1 MKKSVGIYVGP
12 YYYNWDDTS
21 VEAGIGGSE
30 SWALEVALEL
40 SKLGYEV
47 IVYADPVAP
56 KELNSSC
63 QLVPYIQYFSD
74 LQQGRRFDYFIY
86 SRVIDQVSPWLKC
99 DNIYAMAHDVTLI
112 SHRPNSY
119 NLSRIKKVGYLSD
132 WHKDNLLADLSHH
145 GLVPDRLFKTING
158 FSDRYYTDTPPKS
171 LSTVWS
177 SSLLRGFFM
186 TYELVY
192 YPIIK
197 EIPEFKIYVCS
208 GTQAPKDKELL
219 DRASLLPNVE
229 VLGKLS
235 KKELAEYQQR
245 SMVWIYPGEFKETF
259 CITAVE
265 NAYAGNALICPPS
278 YGLSTTL
285 KGYNLWSGMTEVPI
299 LTFDDGGAS
308 AQIYID
314 LALKCLRNPK
324 LSKMYADSAK
334 ECCKYYT
341 WSNAAKS
348 WHDEFQKCNEVP
360 LSQLK

>member
-1 MKKSVGIYVGP
+1 MKKLVGIYVGP
-12 YYYNWDDTS
+12 YYYNWDETS

-30 SWALEVALEL
+30 SWSLEVALEL
-40 SKLGYEV
+40 SKLDYKV

-56 KELNSSC
+56 KDLNEDC
-63 QLVPYIQYFSD
+63 QLVPYTQYFLD
-74 LQQGRRFDYFIY
+74 LQKGREFDYFIY
-86 SRVIDQVSPWLKC
+86 SRVIDQVSPWLRC
-99 DNIYAMAHDVTLI
+99 HNIYAMAHDVNLI

-132 WHKDNLLADLSHH
+132 WHKQNLLNELSCH
-145 GLVPDRLFKTING
+145 GLTDDRLFKTING
-158 FSDRYYTDTPPKS
+158 FSWKYYGSQLPKT

-177 SSLLRGFFM
+177 SSLTRGFFM

-197 EIPEFKIYVCS
+197 EIPEFKVYVCS
-208 GTQAPKDKELL
+208 GTQGPKDAELL
-219 DRASLLPNVE
+219 ERASLLPNVE

-235 KKELAEYQQR
+235 KEQLSEYQRR
-245 SMVWIYPGEFKETF
+245 SMIWIYPGEFQETF

-278 YGLSTTL
+278 YGLATTL
-285 KGYNLWSGMTEVPI
+285 RGYNLWSGLSEVPI
-299 LTFDDGGAS
+299 LIKDDGGAS
-308 AQIYID
+308 AQIYVDI
-314 LALKCLRNPK
+314 ALKCLRNPK

-334 ECCKYYT
+334 ECCKDYT

-348 WHDEFQKCNEVP
+348 WHEEFQKCNEVP